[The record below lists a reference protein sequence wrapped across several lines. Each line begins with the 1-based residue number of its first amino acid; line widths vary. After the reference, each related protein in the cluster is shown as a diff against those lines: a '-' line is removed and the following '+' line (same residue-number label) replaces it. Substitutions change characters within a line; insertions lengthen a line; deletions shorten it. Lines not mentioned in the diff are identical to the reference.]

1 MNRGVRGHSVHSIA
15 TSSASGRSLR
25 FPMLFAD
32 KQALETE
39 LKVSNT
45 RRSLSPQGRL
55 KSASVRSQVSL
66 LAIRE
71 RELDLYTDNCRNI
84 GAQSALLA
92 GFAFTALTYQVV
104 PSTELCTAE
113 KALEGVNQ
121 QCMDPKLQTVRH
133 SSSLLMYLSTL

>member
-1 MNRGVRGHSVHSIA
+1 MCSHTRY
-15 TSSASGRSLR
+15 
-25 FPMLFAD
+25 
-32 KQALETE
+32 
-39 LKVSNT
+39 LKRVCV
-45 RRSLSPQGRL
+45 L
-55 KSASVRSQVSL
+55 AQVSL

-113 KALEGVNQ
+113 KALKGMND
-121 QCMDPKLQTVRH
+121 QCNDPKLQTVRH
-133 SSSLLMYLSTL
+133 TWNPVN